1 MITESVKTI
10 LGADL
15 SNQVEAAL
23 KGKGKDGKD
32 VDLVVGNDGTFVPAD
47 KYNGANSGKTS
58 AENALKAAAEALK
71 AIGGSGDPAKIA
83 DDVKTA
89 QTTLETLRTN
99 HQKEITKIQKNT
111 ALRMALANQAHDPA
125 DIISLLDLE
134 MCIRDSGKSSATD
147 RHDLHLPFQKI
158 SNQADSLVLCV
169 DLPVFQDRRDGVTGK
184 VQGFRFDQL
193 FLCEGRF
200 RRLVCGRGLLLCGC
214 HYLISSVCPRF
225 SMKGISAGVR
235 TKKKSASKVN

>member
-71 AIGGSGDPAKIA
+71 AIGGDRKSTRLNSSHNVAS
-83 DDVKTA
+83 
-89 QTTLETLRTN
+89 
-99 HQKEITKIQKNT
+99 
-111 ALRMALANQAHDPA
+111 RMP
-125 DIISLLDLE
+125 
-134 MCIRDSGKSSATD
+134 SSA
-147 RHDLHLPFQKI
+147 
-158 SNQADSLVLCV
+158 
-169 DLPVFQDRRDGVTGK
+169 
-184 VQGFRFDQL
+184 
-193 FLCEGRF
+193 
-200 RRLVCGRGLLLCGC
+200 
-214 HYLISSVCPRF
+214 
-225 SMKGISAGVR
+225 
-235 TKKKSASKVN
+235 

>member
-89 QTTLETLRTN
+89 QTTLETLRTH

-125 DIISLLDLE
+125 DIISLLDLDKIE
-134 MCIRDSGKSSATD
+134 VDAAGTLKTDLDGLLKPLKESKAYLFKEDPAKTPPVHGAT
-147 RHDLHLPFQKI
+147 P
-158 SNQADSLVLCV
+158 AD
-169 DLPVFQDRRDGVTGK
+169 PGPKTPPAAGK
-184 VQGFRFDQL
+184 VDGP
-193 FLCEGRF
+193 
-200 RRLVCGRGLLLCGC
+200 VCL
-214 HYLISSVCPRF
+214 
-225 SMKGISAGVR
+225 
-235 TKKKSASKVN
+235 

>member
-71 AIGGSGDPAKIA
+71 AIGGSGDPAFA
-83 DDVKTA
+83 SHDH
-89 QTTLETLRTN
+89 TLKNDYLTNTGPTSEYYYGLAVGDKVVLLR
-99 HQKEITKIQKNT
+99 
-111 ALRMALANQAHDPA
+111 NQGGQ
-125 DIISLLDLE
+125 S
-134 MCIRDSGKSSATD
+134 
-147 RHDLHLPFQKI
+147 F
-158 SNQADSLVLCV
+158 LVL
-169 DLPVFQDRRDGVTGK
+169 
-184 VQGFRFDQL
+184 
-193 FLCEGRF
+193 GR
-200 RRLVCGRGLLLCGC
+200 V
-214 HYLISSVCPRF
+214 
-225 SMKGISAGVR
+225 
-235 TKKKSASKVN
+235 

>member
-15 SNQVEAAL
+15 SSQVEAAL

-125 DIISLLDLE
+125 DIISLLDL
-134 MCIRDSGKSSATD
+134 D
-147 RHDLHLPFQKI
+147 KI
-158 SNQADSLVLCV
+158 EV
-169 DLPVFQDRRDGVTGK
+169 DA
-184 VQGFRFDQL
+184 
-193 FLCEGRF
+193 
-200 RRLVCGRGLLLCGC
+200 
-214 HYLISSVCPRF
+214 
-225 SMKGISAGVR
+225 AGTLR
-235 TKKKSASKVN
+235 TPTLRARSPLTPARARSRPQRSTALS

>member
-125 DIISLLDLE
+125 DIISLLDLDKIE
-134 MCIRDSGKSSATD
+134 VDAAGTLKTD
-147 RHDLHLPFQKI
+147 LD
-158 SNQADSLVLCV
+158 
-169 DLPVFQDRRDGVTGK
+169 
-184 VQGFRFDQL
+184 
-193 FLCEGRF
+193 
-200 RRLVCGRGLLLCGC
+200 GLLKPLKESKAD
-214 HYLISSVCPRF
+214 LFTSQDPVNPDS
-225 SMKGISAGVR
+225 KGAKPADPGAR
-235 TKKKSASKVN
+235 QEPAAKVDGPVVI

>member
-111 ALRMALANQAHDPA
+111 ALRMAWRTRPT
-125 DIISLLDLE
+125 
-134 MCIRDSGKSSATD
+134 IRPT
-147 RHDLHLPFQKI
+147 LFPFWTWTR
-158 SNQADSLVLCV
+158 SRST
-169 DLPVFQDRRDGVTGK
+169 PP
-184 VQGFRFDQL
+184 
-193 FLCEGRF
+193 GR
-200 RRLVCGRGLLLCGC
+200 
-214 HYLISSVCPRF
+214 
-225 SMKGISAGVR
+225 
-235 TKKKSASKVN
+235 